1 MIRDQVVVAGFFQA
15 LACCKVSLPDGVGA
29 PQAAFLCVFVLLV
42 GSGLLRVGVEPI
54 RSGEPAFFIGFG
66 HQGAFAVDVVGG
78 AACCALRDSLGNSS
92 PKGVVA
98 VLDGEA
104 ICAVP
109 DFAESACCVVAPVSF
124 PACAGFLDE
133 VAQRVVAGADL
144 FGLALLRGG
153 VFVERTGVLQ
163 QLVGFVVG
171 PRSGLVGAAQA
182 VACGVPAVGLL
193 GQAQGLQCLVW
204 IGLAQAVQRVVAI
217 AGLP

>member
-1 MIRDQVVVAGFFQA
+1 MVCDQVVVAGFFQA
-15 LACCKVSLPDGVGA
+15 GFAVQLRLPDGVGA
-29 PQAAFLCVFVLLV
+29 PQAAFFCVFVLLV

-54 RSGEPAFFIGFG
+54 RPGDPAFFISFG
-66 HQGAFAVDVVGG
+66 HQRAFAVDVVGG

-104 ICAVP
+104 ICAVL
-109 DFAESACCVVAPVSF
+109 DFAESARCVVAPVSF

-133 VAQRVVAGADL
+133 VALRVVAGADL

-182 VACGVPAVGLL
+182 VACGVVNA
-193 GQAQGLQCLVW
+193 
-204 IGLAQAVQRVVAI
+204 
-217 AGLP
+217 